1 MATRKPAATASTAVK
16 FSVSHGSKGGE
27 RIVTLH
33 LPGQK
38 AVIAVNIDLDE
49 VIVLY
54 PSQKGVFTNPQKL
67 LKTVTRGASKSPD
80 GRPNWKP
87 N

>member
-1 MATRKPAATASTAVK
+1 MATTKPATKPPTAVT
-16 FSVSHGSKGGE
+16 FSVTSGSKGGE

-33 LPGQK
+33 LPGKK
-38 AVIAVNIDLDE
+38 AAIAVNIDLDE

-54 PSQKGVFTNPQKL
+54 PAQKGVFTNPQKL

-80 GRPNWKP
+80 GRPNWMP

>member
-1 MATRKPAATASTAVK
+1 MATRKPAARPPTAVK
-16 FSVSHGSKGGE
+16 FSVSSGSTGGE
-27 RIVTLH
+27 RIITLH
-33 LPGQK
+33 LPGKK

-54 PSQKGVFTNPQKL
+54 PAQNGVFTNPQKL